1 MLTPLP
7 VVNQQEEVVL
17 ASLQYSPGNDKWMD
31 GARDYE
37 SNQLHVLLKPML
49 DQWAQLHPNPACTPA
64 KSKMKKTQSTGI
76 ADTGA
81 SMLCSGMNLM
91 RQLGLDEH
99 NLIPTKTLIRA
110 ANDAKLSV
118 IGMVPVTVQVVGYQ
132 GKRST
137 QALYITRE
145 LTKLFVSRT

>member
-1 MLTPLP
+1 
-7 VVNQQEEVVL
+7 
-17 ASLQYSPGNDKWMD
+17 
-31 GARDYE
+31 
-37 SNQLHVLLKPML
+37 
-49 DQWAQLHPNPACTPA
+49 
-64 KSKMKKTQSTGI
+64 
-76 ADTGA
+76 
-81 SMLCSGMNLM
+81 MLCSGMNLM

>member
-1 MLTPLP
+1 
-7 VVNQQEEVVL
+7 
-17 ASLQYSPGNDKWMD
+17 MD

-99 NLIPTKTLIRA
+99 NLIPTKILIRA

>member
-1 MLTPLP
+1 
-7 VVNQQEEVVL
+7 
-17 ASLQYSPGNDKWMD
+17 MD